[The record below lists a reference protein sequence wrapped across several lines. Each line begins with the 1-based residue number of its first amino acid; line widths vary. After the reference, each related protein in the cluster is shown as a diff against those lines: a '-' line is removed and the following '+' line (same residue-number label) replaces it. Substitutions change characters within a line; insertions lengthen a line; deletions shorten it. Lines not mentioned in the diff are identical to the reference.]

1 MRGLSFGSGTV
12 PAVPILLP
20 NFNLVKKGYFR
31 GDETS
36 LPDLRYKKSVLF
48 DAIWLADVCKIA
60 DFNFSKIALLGFIC
74 N

>member
-48 DAIWLADVCKIA
+48 DAIWLADVSTIA
-60 DFNFSKIALLGFIC
+60 VGSSFKMVLRDFVFI
-74 N
+74 